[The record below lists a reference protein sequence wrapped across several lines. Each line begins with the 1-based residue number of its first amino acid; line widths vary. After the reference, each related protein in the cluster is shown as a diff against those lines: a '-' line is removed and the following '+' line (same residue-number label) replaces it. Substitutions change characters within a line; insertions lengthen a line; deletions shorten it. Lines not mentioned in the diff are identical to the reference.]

1 MLVEIPKWIE
11 VATCRLIYALRRK
24 LLIVRPAT
32 FFVNQ
37 ASWTCWTV
45 GFNINPFSSENR
57 AANQVTV
64 ASDVHRKTFSRMI
77 QMSFRLPQHQQRFWY
92 RVLHTQADESLYFCE
107 ITAWKNDVAFSRTKE
122 TESSRWREEK
132 ARGMCMNASHLRVLI
147 ADKSEFLFSVDYT
160 ICLELASPISKQP
173 W

>member
-92 RVLHTQADESLYFCE
+92 RVLHTHKQTNRFIFAKLPHEKMTSHSRELKKRNRVGGGKKKREVCAWMLHICAFLSLTKVSFFFRL
-107 ITAWKNDVAFSRTKE
+107 ITQFV
-122 TESSRWREEK
+122 
-132 ARGMCMNASHLRVLI
+132 
-147 ADKSEFLFSVDYT
+147 
-160 ICLELASPISKQP
+160 
-173 W
+173 